1 VAHTTQTSEDYSA
14 MRYCLA
20 WNLKHTQGLTY
31 EKAGK
36 VLGVTTARARQL
48 ALKYERVCHHTQREL
63 ELQEKYWLQTWGDH
77 VTDEA
82 ILLNDSL
89 NQC

>member
-1 VAHTTQTSEDYSA
+1 MALTTPISEEYAA

-31 EKAGK
+31 EKAGM

-48 ALKYERVCHHTQREL
+48 ALKYERTCCRTQREL
-63 ELQEKYWLQTWGDH
+63 ELEEQHWLQTWGDH
-77 VTDEA
+77 VAGEA
-82 ILLNDSL
+82 VHLNESL
-89 NQC
+89 NKC